1 MVMVRVS
8 VSVRVKVRV
17 SVRVCKLHVSV
28 RVRVRV
34 WREGR
39 APLANMCNPNRMP
52 YLIPNRQQHCPY
64 LALVNFVILTLA
76 LALIPNLS

>member
-1 MVMVRVS
+1 MVRV
-8 VSVRVKVRV
+8 RVGIM
-17 SVRVCKLHVSV
+17 VRVCKLHVGV

-52 YLIPNRQQHCPY
+52 NLIPNRQQYCPY
-64 LALVNFVILTLA
+64 LALVNFVILTVA
-76 LALIPNLS
+76 LALIPMLS